1 MTASD
6 SSRTRIGE
14 RIHRM
19 AMAEGAVL
27 VRFAGG
33 SRFVRR
39 DAATGEWTSDA
50 LSDALKAE
58 IRTNRAAL
66 AVYADGVFADMDA
79 PPPRI
84 GSSGRPR
91 GNLANAARWRVGS
104 D

>member
-79 PPPRI
+79 PPPPYRFFRETP
-84 GSSGRPR
+84 GEPSKR
-91 GNLANAARWRVGS
+91 GEVARRK
-104 D
+104 

>member
-1 MTASD
+1 MTVSD

-39 DAATGEWTSDA
+39 DAATGEWTSAA
-50 LSDALKAE
+50 LSAALKAE
-58 IRTNRAAL
+58 IRANRAAL
-66 AVYADGVFADMDA
+66 AVYADEVFSDMDA
-79 PPPRI
+79 PTPSL
-84 GSSGRPR
+84 GSSWRPR
-91 GNLANAARWRVGS
+91 GNQANAARWRVGS